1 MSNGQQH
8 EEARNAL
15 EALALDALDASERAA
30 VMAHVASCPV
40 CRFELTALETA
51 AAQLTYAVRPV
62 PMSDDARDRVKSRLM
77 KRVSGGRGDT
87 PRDNEVVTGRIPHHR
102 PTAELE
108 AELEAPGAKPFHILV
123 PHAGAEPAHH
133 EVRHFTAQRAWW
145 LAAAAT
151 LVAAVSLASLYQVT
165 KERDAATTAFQVASS
180 DRSGSRQVLDSLR
193 TRLADRDHIIA
204 NLTGPNVAVMTLA
217 STGPN
222 APTAR
227 MFWNQS
233 ANAWTLVA
241 HHLPTPAAGRTYQ
254 LWFVTTK
261 QKISAGT
268 FTAGANGDAMMQ
280 ATYTLPKDAQL
291 SALAVTDEPEAGSA
305 QPTTTPVLLALASA
319 R

>member
-1 MSNGQQH
+1 MSNGLRH

-30 VMAHVASCPV
+30 VMAHVAGCPV
-40 CRFELTALETA
+40 CRFELTALEAA

-62 PMSDDARDRVKSRLM
+62 PMTDAARDRVKNRLM
-77 KRVSGGRGDT
+77 NRVSGGRLDT
-87 PRDNEVVTGRIPHHR
+87 PRDSEVVAGRIPHHR

-123 PHAGAEPAHH
+123 PHAGSEPAHH

-165 KERDAATTAFQVASS
+165 QERDAATTAFQVASS
-180 DRSGSRQVLDSLR
+180 DKSGNRQVLDSLR
-193 TRLADRDHIIA
+193 ARVADRDRIIA

-217 STGPN
+217 SAGPN
-222 APTAR
+222 APTGR

-233 ANAWTLVA
+233 VNAWTFVA
-241 HHLPTPAAGRTYQ
+241 HNLPAPAAGRTYQ
-254 LWFVTTK
+254 LWLVTAK

-268 FTAGANGDAMMQ
+268 FVPGANGEAMMQ
-280 ATYTLPKDAQL
+280 ATYALSKDAL
-291 SALAVTDEPEAGSA
+291 AAVAVTDEPEAGSP
-305 QPTTTPVLLALASA
+305 QPTTTPVLVAVSSA